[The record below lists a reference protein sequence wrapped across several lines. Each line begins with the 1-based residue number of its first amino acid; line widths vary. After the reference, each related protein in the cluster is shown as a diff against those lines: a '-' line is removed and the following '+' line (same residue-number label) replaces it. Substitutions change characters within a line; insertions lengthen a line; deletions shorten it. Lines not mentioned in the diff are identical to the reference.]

1 MADKMDLST
10 RYEFPVKLHGMLLDV
25 EREKNEKIVSWMSHG
40 RAFKVHDRHDFEAKI
55 MPRYFT
61 EKYDSFR
68 VLLGQW
74 GFLRL
79 SRHGKDRGAYFHKLF
94 IKGREHLVDGKDKVY
109 MLADMPTFLA
119 ASDEP
124 DLYAI
129 AEKEDPPKIVGEPVE
144 IPPASPAK
152 PSGKKKA
159 PPAAATTTSS
169 TTKKDSSSSKP
180 SKSTTV
186 AQSKTVVSKP
196 RTSEGNLKQK
206 EPPGKHS
213 SSGSKDKPKKK
224 KPKPSTAEP
233 RSKSGKSSSKS
244 KVDATE
250 KREINKSNT
259 KKPAPKSGTSKEAL
273 LKKKKKKRRPGV
285 SMDEDIYDDADAD
298 STSSPPRRA
307 KLTQLPSPMSW
318 GTSDAED
325 NTTDSP
331 PRPSRLEILRNIP
344 LCQYYLP
351 PLQYSPQSYALPIMF
366 REAREA
372 PEPPGFLFSQ
382 SPAAQRHSS
391 SSLHHRL
398 SSSSTKKRKLD
409 LAAATAFMTQ
419 KGKAKKTTVKP
430 TLDPLEA
437 KDYRGVTMRDSGK
450 WVSFY

>member
-40 RAFKVHDRHDFEAKI
+40 RAFKVHDRHDFESKI
-55 MPRYFT
+55 MPLYFT

-94 IKGREHLVDGKDKVY
+94 IKGKEHLVDGKDKVY
-109 MLADMPTFLA
+109 MLAEMPTFLA

-129 AEKEDPPKIVGEPVE
+129 AEREDRPKKVEEPAE

-152 PSGKKKA
+152 PSGQKKG
-159 PPAAATTTSS
+159 PPAAATTTSNL
-169 TTKKDSSSSKP
+169 TKKDSSSSKA
-180 SKSTTV
+180 SKSATV
-186 AQSKTVVSKP
+186 AQSITAVSKP
-196 RTSEGNLKQK
+196 RAGEGNLKQK
-206 EPPGKHS
+206 EPTGKLS
-213 SSGSKDKPKKK
+213 ASGSKDKPKKK
-224 KPKPSTAEP
+224 RPKPSTAEP
-233 RSKSGKSSSKS
+233 HSKSGKSASKP
-244 KVDATE
+244 KVDTLE
-250 KREINKSNT
+250 KRETNKSKP
-259 KKPAPKSGTSKEAL
+259 KKPAPKIGTSEQTL
-273 LKKKKKKRRPGV
+273 LKKKKKKQKPAV

-307 KLTQLPSPMSW
+307 KLTQQSLPMSG
-318 GTSDAED
+318 GTSDVDDDSTE
-325 NTTDSP
+325 SP

-351 PLQYSPQSYALPIMF
+351 PLQYSPRSYALPIMF

-372 PEPPGFLFSQ
+372 PEPLGFLLSQ
-382 SPAAQRHSS
+382 AHVAPHHSS
-391 SSLHHRL
+391 SSLHHPS

-419 KGKAKKTTVKP
+419 KAKAKKTTLKA